1 MIERKKDRL
10 RKIQEKT
17 HNKAKKRERN
27 MKRERERKTTV
38 SGVSERKKEKD

>member
-27 MKRERERKTTV
+27 MKREREREREENNGKW
-38 SGVSERKKEKD
+38 SE